1 MPTAARISLFTG
13 VLLLAMA
20 VFNALTV
27 ELVTPS
33 FQRAEVLAGLAAV
46 GLMLVAALWTQA
58 SPATPSQKLLEGDQ
72 KFDLAEGLSE
82 LIRAELAW
90 GSHLLL
96 TATPA
101 AVILVYWD
109 KRVILQRGI
118 VGDGQFV
125 PGQICQQANSRGDLI
140 SLVNTSL
147 FPGRVEFDPIINNLP
162 AVMIYPLAS
171 SGWVILGGWSE
182 RCFSRSD
189 ELWLIGWSKRLKTQL
204 EMTV

>member
-1 MPTAARISLFTG
+1 M
-13 VLLLAMA
+13 
-20 VFNALTV
+20 
-27 ELVTPS
+27 
-33 FQRAEVLAGLAAV
+33 
-46 GLMLVAALWTQA
+46 
-58 SPATPSQKLLEGDQ
+58 
-72 KFDLAEGLSE
+72 
-82 LIRAELAW
+82 
-90 GSHLLL
+90 L

-171 SGWVILGGWSE
+171 CGWVILGGWSE